1 MTRYWTTDEAREY
14 LPRLG
19 EVLGVIRQRA
29 HREHLEAA
37 LAELEEHDVI
47 LRDPDAGLIDFQAVG
62 DDGVV
67 YLLCWRA
74 DEPDLA
80 FWHLPDEGF
89 AGRKPL
95 PRNPA

>member
-1 MTRYWTTDEAREY
+1 MTRYWTEDEARAF

-19 EVLGVIRQRA
+19 EVLASFRPPT
-29 HREHLEAA
+29 HRERVEAA

-47 LRDPDAGLIDFQAVG
+47 LRDPGAGLIDFRAVG
-62 DDGVV
+62 HDGVE

-74 DEPDLA
+74 DEDDLR

-95 PRNPA
+95 PRT